1 MKRAYINT
9 LINKVAYAVVT
20 FVANALVTRA
30 LGVELKGE
38 YTWILTV
45 ASIIAIIGGLG
56 VYQSIPFFNRE
67 EGDVYD
73 IAQKYVNIFVLM
85 SLIYI
90 AAGGFVFFLSNENSK
105 VACISLLAVVD
116 MLSQQLNMLMLINNI
131 FVRNKIFIA
140 GSYINLI
147 LSGICYFVFQ
157 NDLYIAVSIVVV
169 IKLFY
174 IVAYLV
180 SIERVPRPFQVEGKH
195 FLKVVRFGY
204 LPMLSFLLITLN
216 YKVDVLMLE
225 GASSITNVQLS
236 YYTTGVSI
244 AELAWFIPDV
254 FKEVLFNKTA
264 KKNNYKEISSIL
276 RVSNAVLVVIILA
289 VVVLGRFMIRL
300 FYGQAFAPAY
310 EVTILLFLGIPAMSW
325 FKIIYTLFNAQG
337 RRKTSFSVLLASTL
351 INILVNYFAIPHF
364 GIYGAALASVL
375 SYSVCGIVFIF
386 LYGKISGEK
395 VWSLFILRKG
405 DIKTLLRG

>member
-157 NDLYIAVSIVVV
+157 NDLYIAVAIVVV

-276 RVSNAVLVVIILA
+276 RVSNAVLIVIILA
-289 VVVLGRFMIRL
+289 VIVLGRFMIRL